1 LRKRLREL
9 LCSLEDETTK
19 LIADSPG
26 KFAED
31 VTATRNYLTHY
42 SSELQA
48 QAFKGGELYA
58 AYLRLRALLTII
70 LFKELGLEEKD
81 IRALLANSHARLAES
96 IKMRYTVYV

>member
-1 LRKRLREL
+1 M

-19 LIADSPG
+19 LITNSAG

-48 QAFKGGELYA
+48 QAVKGGDLYS
-58 AYLRLRALLTII
+58 AYLRLRVLLTVI

-81 IRALLANSHARLAES
+81 IRGLLANSHARLAES
-96 IKMRYTVYV
+96 IKMGYTVYV